1 MSWVSVVGDRGGVA
15 APVFGRHARRRG
27 SGVVVAAWWWGGGGC
42 WFLESLELGVG
53 VAIDVMNYAPLI
65 APGLAGPEYQ
75 SEEFQIMLRTTFK
88 KAAVGGM
95 VRTLWGREVP
105 VDAPCDLDPT
115 LRVEQALG
123 WMDAAGY
130 EVCVLAC
137 LKMWSYYYH
146 HALIID
152 NPEEVVAAALRVA
165 PDRFIGGAG
174 YNPFRIDES
183 IARLDVAVREWGF
196 RYAYFHPV
204 TFGVAPN
211 DRRCYPLYAKCVEL
225 GIPVGMQVGHSAEV
239 LPSDY
244 GRPMLVDDVAIE
256 FPGLKINLSHT
267 GWPWTSEFCSVIWRH
282 PNVYGDI
289 AAYFP
294 KSLPAE
300 LLEFMNGSRG
310 RNKIMFGTNGFDFAR
325 YKQEFEDLP
334 LSDKTKE
341 RVLHENAREF
351 FGL

>member
-1 MSWVSVVGDRGGVA
+1 MNT
-15 APVFGRHARRRG
+15 
-27 SGVVVAAWWWGGGGC
+27 
-42 WFLESLELGVG
+42 
-53 VAIDVMNYAPLI
+53 AIDIMNYAPLV

-75 SEEFQIMLRTTFK
+75 SEEFKIMLSTTFK
-88 KAAVGGM
+88 RMSEGGTAK
-95 VRTLWGREVP
+95 TLWGREVTLNEP
-105 VDAPCDLDPT
+105 IELDPT
-115 LRVEQALG
+115 LKVDEALK
-123 WMDAAGY
+123 WMDSAGY
-130 EVCVLAC
+130 EICVLAC

-146 HALIID
+146 HELIID
-152 NPEEVVAAALRVA
+152 NPEEVVAEALKVA

-183 IARLDVAVREWGF
+183 IRRLDVAYHEWGF
-196 RYAYFHPV
+196 RYAYFHPM

-239 LPSDY
+239 LPSNF

-256 FPGLKINLSHT
+256 FPTLKINLSHT
-267 GWPWTSEFCSVIWRH
+267 GWPWTSEFCSIIWRH

-294 KSLPAE
+294 KSLPSE
-300 LLEFMNGSRG
+300 LVEFMNGSRG
-310 RNKIMFGTNGFDFAR
+310 REKILYGTNGFDLAR

-334 LSDKTKE
+334 ISDKAKE
-341 RVLHENAREF
+341 RILHQNAREF
-351 FGL
+351 LSL